1 MPEKDHTFVQT
12 DLQIV
17 FWIKSWSMDSSSSSH
32 KRQEIEA
39 IGEVIPILV
48 QFTFVSTFPAIP
60 QFNRKPPL
68 NGGTVLPKQKNKEG
82 NLLRA
87 YGPKPGF
94 LKKSVFVPNYPN
106 YLHL

>member
-17 FWIKSWSMDSSSSSH
+17 FWINSWSMDSSSYSH

-39 IGEVIPILV
+39 IGEGIPILV

-68 NGGTVLPKQKNKEG
+68 NGGTSLTQREEQGGELMARNPD
-82 NLLRA
+82 
-87 YGPKPGF
+87 F
-94 LKKSVFVPNYPN
+94 
-106 YLHL
+106 